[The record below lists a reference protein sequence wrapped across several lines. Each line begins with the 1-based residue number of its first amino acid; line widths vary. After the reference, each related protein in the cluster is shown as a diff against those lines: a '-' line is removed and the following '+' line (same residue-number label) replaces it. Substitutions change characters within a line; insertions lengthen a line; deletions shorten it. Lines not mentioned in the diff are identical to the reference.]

1 MKIKPAEADRFVAK
15 PGETIRAVL
24 IYGPDSGLIR
34 ERMNRLTKSVVED
47 LADPFRICDL
57 TDQELRQDPARLA
70 DEAAAIS
77 MLGGRRVIRIRGTGD
92 SVARTFESFLAHPVG
107 DALVIAEAGELGPR
121 SSLRKLFEGAT
132 EGAALPC
139 YADDAR
145 SLENF
150 IRDTLSREGLRAE
163 PAALDYLM
171 SHLGADRGITRNE
184 LEKLVLYMGGAGN
197 DGGAE
202 VSLQDAR
209 ACIGDNA
216 ASSLDD
222 LVDATASGDLA
233 ALDTAL
239 ARARAA
245 DVNSVAILNAL
256 TRHLQQLHLALARV
270 ERGGDR
276 SAAMKSMRPPVHFSR
291 QAAVQRQL
299 QLWSRKRLDRALE
312 LALDAEILCKTTG
325 QPDNSVCGQTLLRV
339 AQGARA
345 GRR

>member
-15 PGETIRAVL
+15 PGDGIRAVL

-34 ERMNRLTKSVVED
+34 ERMNKLTRSVVDD
-47 LADPFRICDL
+47 LGDPFRICDL

-77 MLGGRRVIRIRGTGD
+77 MLGGRRVIRVRGAGD
-92 SVARTFESFLAHPVG
+92 SVSKIFENFLAHPAG
-107 DALVIAEAGELGPR
+107 DALVIAEGGELGPR
-121 SSLRKLFEGAT
+121 SSLRKLFEGAA
-132 EGAALPC
+132 EGAAIAC

-145 SLENF
+145 ALENF
-150 IRDTLSREGLRAE
+150 IRDTFSREKLRAE
-163 PAALDYLM
+163 PAALDYLLN
-171 SHLGADRGITRNE
+171 HLGADRGITRNE
-184 LEKLVLYMGGAGN
+184 LEKLVLYMGSG
-197 DGGAE
+197 DGAE
-202 VSLQDAR
+202 VTLEDAR
-209 ACIGDNA
+209 ACVGDNA

-222 LVDATASGDLA
+222 LVDATAAGDLGALDA
-233 ALDTAL
+233 ALT
-239 ARARAA
+239 RARAA
-245 DVNSVAILNAL
+245 DVNSIAILNAL

-270 ERGGDR
+270 ETGGDR
-276 SAAMKSMRPPVHFSR
+276 SAALKSMRPPVHFSR

-325 QPDNSVCGQTLLRV
+325 QPDSSVCGQTLLRI

>member
-1 MKIKPAEADRFVAK
+1 MKIRPAEADRFAAG

-34 ERMNRLTKSVVED
+34 ERTKKLTASVVED
-47 LADPFRICDL
+47 LSDPFRLCDL
-57 TDQELRQDPARLA
+57 TDQDLRQDPARLS

-77 MLGGRRVIRIRGTGD
+77 MLGGRRVIRVRGAGD
-92 SVARTFESFLAHPVG
+92 SLTKTVESFLSHPAG
-107 DALVIAEAGELGPR
+107 DALVLVEAGELGPR
-121 SSLRKLFEGAT
+121 SSMRKLFEAA
-132 EGAALPC
+132 ENAAALPC

-145 SLENF
+145 ALETF
-150 IRDTLSREGLRAE
+150 IRDTLSREGLRPE

-184 LEKLVLYMGGAGN
+184 LEKLVLYMSGGS
-197 DGGAE
+197 DVTLE
-202 VSLQDAR
+202 EAR

-222 LVDATASGDLA
+222 LVDAATSGDIG

-270 ERGGDR
+270 EKGGDR
-276 SAAMKSMRPPVHFSR
+276 SAALKSMRPPVHFSR
-291 QAAVQRQL
+291 QGTVQRQL

-312 LALDAEILCKTTG
+312 LALDAENLCKTTG
-325 QPDNSVCGQTLLRV
+325 QPDVSVCGQTLLRI

>member
-1 MKIKPAEADRFVAK
+1 MKIRPAEADRFAAG
-15 PGETIRAVL
+15 PGEAVRAVL
-24 IYGPDSGLIR
+24 VYGPDSGLIR
-34 ERMNRLTKSVVED
+34 ERMNKLTASVVED
-47 LADPFRICDL
+47 PSDPFRLCDL
-57 TDQELRQDPARLA
+57 TDQELRQDPARLS

-77 MLGGRRVIRIRGTGD
+77 MLGGRRVIRVRGAGD
-92 SVARTFESFLAHPVG
+92 SLTKTIESFVAHPAG
-107 DALVIAEAGELGPR
+107 DALVLVEGSELGPR
-121 SSLRKLFEGAT
+121 SSLRKLFETA
-132 EGAALPC
+132 ENAAALPC

-145 SLENF
+145 ALEAF

-184 LEKLVLYMGGAGN
+184 LEKLVLYMGG
-197 DGGAE
+197 GGRDVTLE
-202 VSLQDAR
+202 EAR

-222 LVDATASGDLA
+222 LVDAATSGDIG

-239 ARARAA
+239 ARTRAA

-270 ERGGDR
+270 EKGGDR
-276 SAAMKSMRPPVHFSR
+276 SAVLKSMRPPVHFSR
-291 QAAVQRQL
+291 QATVQRQL

-312 LALDAEILCKTTG
+312 LALDAENLCKTTG
-325 QPDNSVCGQTLLRV
+325 QPDNSVCGQTLLRI

-345 GRR
+345 GKR

>member
-15 PGETIRAVL
+15 PGETVRAVL

-34 ERMNRLTKSVVED
+34 ERMNKLTKSVVDD

-77 MLGGRRVIRIRGTGD
+77 MLGGRRVVRVRGAGD
-92 SVARTFESFLAHPVG
+92 SVAKTFESFLNNPAG

-121 SSLRKLFEGAT
+121 SSLRKLFEGAA

-184 LEKLVLYMGGAGN
+184 LEKLVLYMSDAGREGERQVTL
-197 DGGAE
+197 D
-202 VSLQDAR
+202 DAR

-222 LVDATASGDLA
+222 LIDAASAGDLDALDA
-233 ALDTAL
+233 ALVRT
-239 ARARAA
+239 RAA
-245 DVNSVAILNAL
+245 DVNSVAIINAL

-270 ERGGDR
+270 EKGGDR
-276 SAAMKSMRPPVHFSR
+276 AAAMRSMRPPVHFSR
-291 QAAVQRQL
+291 QQAIQRQL
-299 QLWSRKRLDRALE
+299 QLWSRKRLDRALA
-312 LALDAEILCKTTG
+312 LALDAEVLCKTTG
-325 QPDNSVCGQTLLRV
+325 QPDNSVCGQTLLRI